1 MQKRLAKWGMGFMVV
16 SSMMV
21 AVYSLRF
28 AGAPFGHW
36 GLIDQGIRAVITQ
49 VPVRALTHML
59 VAPMALLLGGL
70 QFLPGLRARYP
81 KVHRY
86 VGRIYVASCVIA
98 GIGALATVPHASGG
112 PIAGLGFG
120 ILAVL
125 WIGTTLGGWW
135 AAMRRKFEL
144 HRWFMRLSYAM
155 TFSAVTLRLQIP
167 IGFMLGY
174 ASYSVMSVWLA
185 YTSWIPNVV
194 AVGVYSALERRGQ
207 NSRGIVLSQAVDGA
221 AGSKIDGWRLEGGTR
236 GGAHRC
242 TDRSRDARALHGPA
256 AG

>member
-1 MQKRLAKWGMGFMVV
+1 MQKRLAQWGMGFMVV

-36 GLIDQGIRAVITQ
+36 GLIDQGIRDVINH

-59 VAPMALLLGGL
+59 VAPLALLLGGL
-70 QFLPGLRARYP
+70 QFLPGLRARHP

-98 GIGALATVPHASGG
+98 GSGALATAPHASGG

-135 AAMRRKFEL
+135 AAVRRKFEV
-144 HRWFMRLSYAM
+144 HRLFMRLSYAL

-174 ASYSVMSVWLA
+174 ASYSAMSVWLA
-185 YTSWIPNVV
+185 YTSWIPNLV
-194 AVGVYSALERRGQ
+194 AVGVYSALERRRQ

-242 TDRSRDARALHGPA
+242 TGRSRNARAFRRPA